1 MADLL
6 LELAE
11 AGKLTDPLQSGL
23 QTMIVQ
29 EEPLLDRLRFESLP
43 EGKSSFDW
51 LRESWIPSSSF
62 RAVNSAWDAD
72 RGIVIPK
79 QENLSILGGEVEID
93 RFIIGTQGS
102 KLQGT
107 TIKSM
112 QFEMRMRSMEQKW
125 LDTFLEGDS
134 GVDPNAFDGLR
145 PRVSGGSADF
155 DMSGSGSDDV
165 AALTLEQLDEVMDF
179 VVGLNGG
186 KAFLLNQFLRR
197 KINALIRAAGQAR
210 EMVSTT
216 FGEQM
221 DAYANVPMI
230 VIQRRDDQS
239 SILAF
244 DEDPGDGGDDAASLY
259 CVNIGGAPTSGNFSE
274 TFSIFGILGNGGAWE
289 VVDFGEQEAVPR
301 VLGRAEL
308 YVGLVTPHPR
318 SFARINSIAQL

>member
-11 AGKLTDPLQSGL
+11 AGQLTNPLQSGL

-29 EEPLLDRLRFESLP
+29 EEPLLDRIRFESLG
-43 EGKSSFDW
+43 EGRSSYDW
-51 LRESWIPSSSF
+51 FRESRIPASTF
-62 RAVNSAWDAD
+62 RSVNGTWDAD

-93 RFIIGTQGS
+93 RYIISTQGS

-125 LDTFLEGDS
+125 LETLLEGDS

-145 PRVSGGSADF
+145 PRVSGTAADF
-155 DMSGSGSDDV
+155 DQSGSSTSPS
-165 AALTLEQLDEVMDF
+165 ALTLEQLDEIIDF

-186 KAFLLNQFLRR
+186 KAFLCNQFLRR
-197 KINALIRAAGQAR
+197 KINALVRAAGQAR

-221 DAYANVPMI
+221 DAYANVPII

-239 SILAF
+239 SILGF
-244 DEDPGDGGDDAASLY
+244 DEDAGDGNDDSASLY
-259 CVNIGGAPTSGNFSE
+259 CVNIGGAPASGNFSE

-289 VVDFGEQEAVPR
+289 VEDFGEQEAAPR
-301 VLGRAEL
+301 ILGRAEL

-318 SFARINSIAQL
+318 SFARDHSIAQL